1 MKKYSAYCF
10 DLDGT
15 VYIGKTIIPEAK
27 TAIEKL
33 RGNGIRPFYATN
45 NAKMTQQQI
54 YDKLSNMGIEL
65 ELNHIMTS
73 AIATAK
79 YVKKHFPNQT
89 VYLIGEDGLKEA
101 LLAEGIEIVQDQAD
115 LVVQGIDFQID
126 YEKFENAGYQLQ
138 NGAKLIATNGDVKV
152 PKERGFAP
160 GNGSLVKLLAEVS
173 GVEPLFIGKP
183 EPHMLEAI
191 QADFSLVKEEMLMI
205 GDNYDTDI
213 MAGIN
218 FSVDTCHVN
227 TGVTPT
233 AQVQLKERPAT
244 YCLQSLDELMP

>member
-1 MKKYSAYCF
+1 MKEFKAYCF

-15 VYIGKTIIPEAK
+15 VYVGQTVILDAK
-27 TAIEKL
+27 EAIEKL
-33 RGNGIRPFYATN
+33 RLKGIRPFYITN

-54 YDKLSNMGIEL
+54 YDKLSHMGIEL
-65 ELNHIMTS
+65 ELEHIMTS

-79 YVKKHFPNQT
+79 YVKKYFPNQS
-89 VYLIGEDGLKEA
+89 VYMIGEDGLRDA
-101 LLAEGIEIVQDQAD
+101 LLAEDIVIVEDQAD

-126 YEKFENAGYQLQ
+126 YKKFELAGYQLQ
-138 NGAKLIATNGDVKV
+138 NGAKLIATNSDVKV

-173 GVEPLFIGKP
+173 GVTPLFIGKP
-183 EPHMLEAI
+183 QPYMLEAI
-191 QADFSLVKEEMLMI
+191 QESFQLEKQQMLMI

-218 FSVDTCHVN
+218 FGIATCHVN
-227 TGVTPT
+227 TGVTST
-233 AQVQLKERPAT
+233 EQMRLKEVKAT
-244 YCLQSLDELMP
+244 YSLQTLNELI

>member
-1 MKKYSAYCF
+1 MKAYSAYCF

-15 VYIGKTIIPEAK
+15 VYIGKTIIPQALQ
-27 TAIEKL
+27 AIQRL
-33 RGNGIRPFYATN
+33 RARGVRPFYATN

-54 YDKLSNMGIEL
+54 YEKLSNMGIEL
-65 ELNHIMTS
+65 ELDHIMTS

-89 VYLIGEDGLKEA
+89 VYMIGEDGLRDA
-101 LLAEGIEIVQDQAD
+101 LIAEGIELVKDEAD

-138 NGAKLIATNGDVKV
+138 KGAKLIATNSDLKV

-183 EPHMLEAI
+183 EPHMLSAI
-191 QADFSLVKEEMLMI
+191 RDDFLLNKEEMLMI

-213 MAGIN
+213 MAGVN
-218 FSVDTCHVN
+218 FSIDTCHVN

-233 AQVQLKERPAT
+233 EQVLLKENPAT
-244 YCLQSLDELMP
+244 YCLQSLDELV